1 MVADGVVETT
11 GGIKE
16 LLLTG
21 VSFNKTLYR
30 VNVRNGCRM
39 NFVNMTRV
47 LRNHRLI
54 DLLELFIAYGKH
66 ILFSGLVLMQGNISL
81 LLVAVMYLITVVFP

>member
-54 DLLELFIAYGKH
+54 DLL
-66 ILFSGLVLMQGNISL
+66 
-81 LLVAVMYLITVVFP
+81 